1 MLGSISGS
9 LASTSG
15 SIDGYPATL
24 AVQGND
30 LVLTVVPE
38 PSTLALLGAGAV
50 LLGYA
55 WRRRSRKV
63 KICTLFVGLLG
74 SGGLLQAGNFFVS
87 NYNSNTIEQY
97 SSTGVDLGLF
107 ASTGLSQPQGMVLD
121 GSGNLYVANWSS
133 NTIEKF
139 SPTGKDLGT
148 FASTGMDSPC
158 GLALDANGNLYV
170 ANWGNSTIERY
181 SPAGRDL
188 GVFASSGLDQ
198 PAGLGFDSSGNLY
211 AVNWGNG
218 TVEKFAPNGG
228 NGSLFASST
237 NLDHPAGL
245 AFDGSG
251 RLYVASYWGT
261 TIERF
266 SSTGADLGVFASGL
280 NGPDGLAFDSSGNL
294 YVANQTPNTLVK
306 IGRHRNR
313 NRLREHGHE
322 WAGLHCGAGGWA
334 SSQRYLDRRDEP
346 IVEPCRQR
354 CQLGRRFGKRLHRW
368 YCRDILRLRAH
379 HNITIAGGGVQP
391 GSVTFTNNT
400 TSYSFTGGA
409 ISGPAAITL
418 EGSGSVTFSNANAY
432 TGMTTLSN
440 GVLELA
446 SSENAGVSGPLG
458 VGGAIAFFGG
468 TLQYSASNA
477 YDYSGRFSTASGQAY
492 TVDTNGQTV
501 TWATGLT
508 SSGGNLTKVGNGTLI
523 LTGTNTCAGGTLI
536 SGGTL
541 QLGDGTAGHD
551 GALAG
556 NIANNAAL
564 VCNLNGSQSYAGSIS
579 GSGSLTKTGPGMLS
593 LGGTSSFTGGT
604 TLAGGT
610 LKITNNLAIG
620 PGTIV
625 LAGGTLSLGTLSAP
639 APPKAPAS
647 ASISWA
653 MAMPS
658 PVRRAWSP

>member
-1 MLGSISGS
+1 
-9 LASTSG
+9 
-15 SIDGYPATL
+15 
-24 AVQGND
+24 
-30 LVLTVVPE
+30 
-38 PSTLALLGAGAV
+38 
-50 LLGYA
+50 
-55 WRRRSRKV
+55 
-63 KICTLFVGLLG
+63 
-74 SGGLLQAGNFFVS
+74 
-87 NYNSNTIEQY
+87 
-97 SSTGVDLGLF
+97 
-107 ASTGLSQPQGMVLD
+107 MVLD

-158 GLALDANGNLYV
+158 GLALGANGNLYV

-306 IGRHRNR
+306 IGATGIGTVFASTGMNGPDFIAVQAAGPLL
-313 NRLREHGHE
+313 NATWTGAANQSWSLAGSDAN
-322 WAGLHCGAGGWA
+322 WAGGSGNAYTDGIAVTFSDSG
-334 SSQRYLDRRDEP
+334 
-346 IVEPCRQR
+346 
-354 CQLGRRFGKRLHRW
+354 
-368 YCRDILRLRAH
+368 AH

-508 SSGGNLTKVGNGTLI
+508 SSGGNLTKVGNGALI

-556 NIANNAAL
+556 NIANNAGAGL
-564 VCNLNGSQSYAGSIS
+564 QSERQ
-579 GSGSLTKTGPGMLS
+579 P
-593 LGGTSSFTGGT
+593 
-604 TLAGGT
+604 
-610 LKITNNLAIG
+610 
-620 PGTIV
+620 V
-625 LAGGTLSLGTLSAP
+625 
-639 APPKAPAS
+639 
-647 ASISWA
+647 
-653 MAMPS
+653 
-658 PVRRAWSP
+658 VRRINQR